1 MVTIAHLVQK
11 IVREKPFLE
20 ESLAKGIINYAALA
34 ENIQKEIETELKEKV
49 QISAIVMALRRLAEK
64 LEQKFVVKTALLFKE
79 TDITIKSDLVEITVQ
94 KTPTIINCI
103 RKLYDLVDFN
113 RGDFLTITQG
123 VYEITIISN
132 KKYKKDFQ
140 KVFSQEK
147 IIETIENLASITIRI
162 PLDIV
167 ETVGFFYAVT
177 KALNWENINIVET
190 VSTLTELTFI
200 VKEDDAPRSFNVL
213 KELIKGKND

>member
-1 MVTIAHLVQK
+1 MVTIAHIVQK

-20 ESLAKGIINYAALA
+20 EALSKGIINYAALA
-34 ENIQKEIETELKEKV
+34 EIIQKEVETELREKV

-64 LEQKFVVKTALLFKE
+64 LEQKFIKTASLQFE
-79 TDITIKSDLVEITVQ
+79 DTDLTIKSDLIEFTVR
-94 KTPTIINCI
+94 KSPSIINCI
-103 RKLYDLVDFN
+103 RKLYDLVDFEQ
-113 RGDFLTITQG
+113 GDFLTITQG

-132 KKYKKDFQ
+132 KKYKKEFQ
-140 KVFSQEK
+140 KVFQQEK
-147 IIETIENLASITIRI
+147 IIEIIENLASITIRI
-162 PLDIV
+162 PIDIV

-200 VKEDDAPRSFNVL
+200 VKENDAPRSFNIL
-213 KELIKGKND
+213 KGLIRGKEN